1 MRCRGFFHFRAKCQV
16 PSAKGG
22 GTMAIDIDS
31 LQIQIE
37 ATSSDAEKK
46 IDSLTRRSKSLL
58 ASFFAFE
65 DDGLNLLQFAT
76 ASGYRLGHMVLRKS
90 EGLFPLSTHLCYNKT
105 QSSPVYSIPA
115 NNNEVC
121 MTNLHKYGSSK
132 CLSYDRQGLQNCETT
147 AVRVCYFFA
156 AFF

>member
-1 MRCRGFFHFRAKCQV
+1 MLKIQCPCSF
-16 PSAKGG
+16 
-22 GTMAIDIDS
+22 S
-31 LQIQIE
+31 LFCGVEIRQL
-37 ATSSDAEKK
+37 
-46 IDSLTRRSKSLL
+46 SLLSIGKEHEISNKMEHGIYFLRRRSKSLL

>member
-1 MRCRGFFHFRAKCQV
+1 MLKIQCPCSF
-16 PSAKGG
+16 
-22 GTMAIDIDS
+22 S
-31 LQIQIE
+31 LFCGVEIRQLSLLSIG
-37 ATSSDAEKK
+37 KK
-46 IDSLTRRSKSLL
+46 HEISNKMEHGIYFLRRRSKSLL

-76 ASGYRLGHMVLRKS
+76 APGYRLGHMVLRKS

-121 MTNLHKYGSSK
+121 MTNLHKYDSSK

>member
-1 MRCRGFFHFRAKCQV
+1 MLKIQCPCGF
-16 PSAKGG
+16 
-22 GTMAIDIDS
+22 S
-31 LQIQIE
+31 LFCGVEIKQLSLLSIG
-37 ATSSDAEKK
+37 KK
-46 IDSLTRRSKSLL
+46 HEISNKMEHGIYFLRRRSKSLL

>member
-1 MRCRGFFHFRAKCQV
+1 MLKIQCPCGF
-16 PSAKGG
+16 
-22 GTMAIDIDS
+22 S
-31 LQIQIE
+31 LFCGVEIRQLSLLSIG
-37 ATSSDAEKK
+37 KK
-46 IDSLTRRSKSLL
+46 HEISNKMEHGIYFLRRRSKSLL

>member
-1 MRCRGFFHFRAKCQV
+1 MLKIQCPCGF
-16 PSAKGG
+16 
-22 GTMAIDIDS
+22 S
-31 LQIQIE
+31 LFCGVEIRQLSLLSIG
-37 ATSSDAEKK
+37 KK
-46 IDSLTRRSKSLL
+46 HEISNKMEHGIYFLRRRSKSLM

>member
-1 MRCRGFFHFRAKCQV
+1 MLKIQCPCGFSLFRGVEIRQL
-16 PSAKGG
+16 
-22 GTMAIDIDS
+22 S
-31 LQIQIE
+31 LLSIGKEHEISNKME
-37 ATSSDAEKK
+37 HG
-46 IDSLTRRSKSLL
+46 IYFLRRRSKSLL

>member
-1 MRCRGFFHFRAKCQV
+1 MLKIQCPCSF
-16 PSAKGG
+16 
-22 GTMAIDIDS
+22 S
-31 LQIQIE
+31 LFCGVEIKQLSLLSIG
-37 ATSSDAEKK
+37 KK
-46 IDSLTRRSKSLL
+46 HEISNKMEHGIYFLRRRSKSLL

>member
-1 MRCRGFFHFRAKCQV
+1 MLKIQCPCSF
-16 PSAKGG
+16 
-22 GTMAIDIDS
+22 S
-31 LQIQIE
+31 LFCGVEIRQLSLLSIG
-37 ATSSDAEKK
+37 KK
-46 IDSLTRRSKSLL
+46 HEISNKMEHGIYFLRRRSKSLL

>member
-1 MRCRGFFHFRAKCQV
+1 MLKIQCPCSF
-16 PSAKGG
+16 
-22 GTMAIDIDS
+22 S
-31 LQIQIE
+31 LFCGVEIRQLSLLSIG
-37 ATSSDAEKK
+37 KK
-46 IDSLTRRSKSLL
+46 HEISNKMEHGIYFLRRRSKSLM

>member
-1 MRCRGFFHFRAKCQV
+1 MLKIQCPCGF
-16 PSAKGG
+16 
-22 GTMAIDIDS
+22 S
-31 LQIQIE
+31 LFCGVEIRQL
-37 ATSSDAEKK
+37 
-46 IDSLTRRSKSLL
+46 SLLSIGKEHEISNKMEHGIYFLRRRSKSLL

-121 MTNLHKYGSSK
+121 MTNLHKYDSSK

>member
-1 MRCRGFFHFRAKCQV
+1 MLKIQCPCGF
-16 PSAKGG
+16 
-22 GTMAIDIDS
+22 S
-31 LQIQIE
+31 LFCGVEIKQL
-37 ATSSDAEKK
+37 
-46 IDSLTRRSKSLL
+46 SLLSIGKEHEISNKMEHGIYFLRRRSKSLL

>member
-1 MRCRGFFHFRAKCQV
+1 MLKIQCPCSF
-16 PSAKGG
+16 
-22 GTMAIDIDS
+22 S
-31 LQIQIE
+31 LFCGVEIRQLSLLSIG
-37 ATSSDAEKK
+37 KK
-46 IDSLTRRSKSLL
+46 HEISNKMEHGIYFLRRRSKSLL

-65 DDGLNLLQFAT
+65 DDDLNLLQFAT

>member
-1 MRCRGFFHFRAKCQV
+1 MLKIQCPCSF
-16 PSAKGG
+16 
-22 GTMAIDIDS
+22 S
-31 LQIQIE
+31 LFCGVEIRQLSLLSIG
-37 ATSSDAEKK
+37 KK
-46 IDSLTRRSKSLL
+46 HEISNKMEHGIYFLRRRSKSLL

-105 QSSPVYSIPA
+105 QSSPVYSMPA

>member
-1 MRCRGFFHFRAKCQV
+1 MLKIQCPCGF
-16 PSAKGG
+16 
-22 GTMAIDIDS
+22 S
-31 LQIQIE
+31 LFCGVEIRQL
-37 ATSSDAEKK
+37 
-46 IDSLTRRSKSLL
+46 SLLSIGKEHEISNKMEHGIYFLRRRSKSLL

>member
-1 MRCRGFFHFRAKCQV
+1 M

-90 EGLFPLSTHLCYNKT
+90 EGCRFVKHLVQREIQRKQQVFLSGR
-105 QSSPVYSIPA
+105 A
-115 NNNEVC
+115 
-121 MTNLHKYGSSK
+121 
-132 CLSYDRQGLQNCETT
+132 RQGG
-147 AVRVCYFFA
+147 A
-156 AFF
+156 

>member
-1 MRCRGFFHFRAKCQV
+1 M
-16 PSAKGG
+16 
-22 GTMAIDIDS
+22 
-31 LQIQIE
+31 
-37 ATSSDAEKK
+37 
-46 IDSLTRRSKSLL
+46 L

-121 MTNLHKYGSSK
+121 MTNLHKYDSSK

>member
-1 MRCRGFFHFRAKCQV
+1 MLKIQCPCGF
-16 PSAKGG
+16 
-22 GTMAIDIDS
+22 S
-31 LQIQIE
+31 LFCGVEIKQL
-37 ATSSDAEKK
+37 
-46 IDSLTRRSKSLL
+46 SLLSIGRKHEISNKMEHGIYFLRRRSKSLL

>member
-1 MRCRGFFHFRAKCQV
+1 MLKIQCPCGF
-16 PSAKGG
+16 
-22 GTMAIDIDS
+22 S
-31 LQIQIE
+31 LFCGVEIKQLSLLSIG
-37 ATSSDAEKK
+37 KK
-46 IDSLTRRSKSLL
+46 HEISNKMEHGIYFLRRRSKSLL

-121 MTNLHKYGSSK
+121 MTNLHKYDSSK

>member
-1 MRCRGFFHFRAKCQV
+1 MRCRGFFHFSAKCQV

-76 ASGYRLGHMVLRKS
+76 ASGYR
-90 EGLFPLSTHLCYNKT
+90 
-105 QSSPVYSIPA
+105 
-115 NNNEVC
+115 
-121 MTNLHKYGSSK
+121 
-132 CLSYDRQGLQNCETT
+132 
-147 AVRVCYFFA
+147 
-156 AFF
+156 

>member
-1 MRCRGFFHFRAKCQV
+1 MLKIQCPCAF
-16 PSAKGG
+16 
-22 GTMAIDIDS
+22 S
-31 LQIQIE
+31 LFCGVEIRQLSLLSIG
-37 ATSSDAEKK
+37 KK
-46 IDSLTRRSKSLL
+46 HEISNKMEHGIYFLRRRSKSLL

>member
-1 MRCRGFFHFRAKCQV
+1 MLKIQCPCAF
-16 PSAKGG
+16 
-22 GTMAIDIDS
+22 S
-31 LQIQIE
+31 LFCGVEIRQL
-37 ATSSDAEKK
+37 
-46 IDSLTRRSKSLL
+46 SLLSIGKEHEISNKMEHGIYFLRRRSKSLL

>member
-1 MRCRGFFHFRAKCQV
+1 MLKIQCPCGF
-16 PSAKGG
+16 
-22 GTMAIDIDS
+22 S
-31 LQIQIE
+31 LFCGVEIRQLSLLSIGKEHEISNKME
-37 ATSSDAEKK
+37 HG
-46 IDSLTRRSKSLL
+46 IYFLTRRSKSLL